1 VDIDDPFHSKEIP
14 RFCRPRTLV
23 RFAHVRARAAPLAVC
38 PAWSAAGHD
47 PAAWHR
53 SPRQA
58 RNRLD
63 DALVFADFPAVHAK
77 IGDGTWMIDHA
88 DAVLNE
94 LAGSGLD
101 HDAQRQVLDLV
112 LSRPGCRTPWEL
124 RAAVRTAIVVL
135 FPDHAVQRAEKA
147 KLDRDVQAYSD
158 APGCAS
164 LFAHGPAA
172 AVAAMMASL
181 DALSWPAAP
190 GDERTAAQ
198 RRFDTLKDLVTG
210 RVEPGQWQAQLLVTL
225 ATVQGEDE
233 LPGEIPGFGPIPA
246 PVAREIVAGAELRR
260 VVVDDRGQLVAVD
273 STVHRPDQPATP
285 AAVAASAVPAARA
298 HQRDDDA
305 PPPVEP
311 DPDAPSAEDLLWLET
326 QTDRSEVYADQDAR
340 LIAAA
345 DAVRRSA
352 ARLQPE
358 AAELAPA
365 EVPQPF
371 APCTWA
377 PWSEQA
383 FLRALARVRTDPV
396 RTLDL
401 STDQYA
407 VPARLKRF
415 LVLRDRTCVFPGCP
429 RRADQ
434 CEKDHRLPWPRGS
447 TCEPNLDNKCTPHH
461 HAKHDCFHVEV
472 LPDGTVRWTTPTGHS
487 YDRPPRPV
495 LDALAYVSSP
505 DVQFGVPKPDARAM
519 SRPAHAAGRANR

>member
-1 VDIDDPFHSKEIP
+1 MSELAPSP
-14 RFCRPRTLV
+14 QPAV
-23 RFAHVRARAAPLAVC
+23 RRGQRLDTIRRREEQISILIAQQRLEVAALASEDLGGMQARYVADELALLW
-38 PAWSAAGHD
+38 A
-47 PAAWHR
+47 R

-63 DALVFADFPAVHAK
+63 DALVFAAFPAVHAL
-77 IGDGTWMIDHA
+77 IGDGTWLIDHA

-94 LAGSGLD
+94 LASSGLD
-101 HDAQRQVLDLV
+101 VAAQQQVLELV

-124 RAAVRTAIVVL
+124 RAAVRTALVVL
-135 FPDHAVQRAEKA
+135 FPDHALARAEKA
-147 KLDRDVQAYSD
+147 RVDRDVQVYPG

-164 LFAHGPAA
+164 LLAHGPAA

-181 DALSWPAAP
+181 DALTWPAAP
-190 GDERTAAQ
+190 GDDRTAAQ

-210 RVEPGQWQAQLLVTL
+210 RVAPGQWQVQLLVTL

-233 LPGEIPGFGPIPA
+233 LPGELPGFGPIPA
-246 PVAREIVAGAELRR
+246 PVAREIVAGAQLRR

-273 STVHRPDQPATP
+273 STVHRPDVAAAP
-285 AAVAASAVPAARA
+285 AASA

-311 DPDAPSAEDLLWLET
+311 DPQAPSTEDLLWVET
-326 QTDRSEVYADQDAR
+326 HTDRSEVYADQDAR
-340 LIAAA
+340 LSTAAHSR
-345 DAVRRSA
+345 RRSA
-352 ARLQPE
+352 ARPQPE
-358 AAELAPA
+358 ATDLAPA

-371 APCTWA
+371 AP
-377 PWSEQA
+377 WSEQA
-383 FLRALARVRTDPV
+383 FAKALARVRTDPV

-434 CEKDHRLPWPRGS
+434 CDKDHRLPWPRGS
-447 TCEPNLDNKCTPHH
+447 TSEPNLDNKCEPHH
-461 HAKHDCFHVEV
+461 HAKHDCFPVEA

-495 LDALAYVSSP
+495 LEAFTYLSNP
-505 DVQFGVPKPDARAM
+505 DLQFGLPTTRQH
-519 SRPAHAAGRANR
+519 SG